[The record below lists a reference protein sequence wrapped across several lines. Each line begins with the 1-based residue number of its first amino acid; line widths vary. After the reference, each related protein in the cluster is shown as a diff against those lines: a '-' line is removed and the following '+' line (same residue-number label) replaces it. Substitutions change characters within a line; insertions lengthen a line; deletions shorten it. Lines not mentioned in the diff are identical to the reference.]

1 MLFVTDTGGTEVNND
16 DMWYKGIKSHHMKV
30 LAFLFNHIIHCIC
43 FKMLLTGSKYLVSNR
58 GYTRLIRTIKKV
70 KKLNRKKF
78 KIFHVI
84 TILCNHHFILLKL
97 IWAIKSFI
105 LYQKDQM
112 ELKLGYNFTTC
123 DGFWAIASHMY
134 SCMYACMPWNPCT

>member
-1 MLFVTDTGGTEVNND
+1 
-16 DMWYKGIKSHHMKV
+16 MKV
-30 LAFLFNHIIHCIC
+30 LAFLFNHILHCIC

-58 GYTRLIRTIKKV
+58 GYIRLIRTIKKV

-123 DGFWAIASHMY
+123 DGFEPLHHICIHVCMLACHEIHAHKGGCGYAS
-134 SCMYACMPWNPCT
+134 MYAYISMHEKNLIEHI